1 MAPYSG
7 RMRRGEN
14 EWVTRGLTGMVFVL
28 VVMGAVAWAAWSNA
42 LLWALVA
49 ALTWSEWFKAPEGL
63 PTRWPK
69 ALLWLFPVP
78 ALAALIWLGVAN
90 PYDPWP
96 ILSFLWM
103 IWANDTGAFVVGKPL
118 GKHKLWP
125 SVSPGK
131 SWEGTVGGAVMAAL
145 VAALAL
151 GPEWAW
157 LGGLMGALSTAGDL
171 TQSAWKRR
179 RNMKDSGNLLPG
191 HGGIMDRF
199 DGFLYAAPVYVIL
212 WCIFAP

>member
-1 MAPYSG
+1 M
-7 RMRRGEN
+7 
-14 EWVTRGLTGMVFVL
+14 
-28 VVMGAVAWAAWSNA
+28 
-42 LLWALVA
+42 LWALVTTLA
-49 ALTWSEWFKAPEGL
+49 WSEWFKSPEG
-63 PTRWPK
+63 PSTRWPK

-78 ALAALIWLGVAN
+78 ALAALVWLGEAE

-125 SVSPGK
+125 AVSPGK
-131 SWEGTVGGAVMAAL
+131 SWEGTVGGVVASAL
-145 VAALAL
+145 VAGLSL
-151 GPEWAW
+151 GLEWAW

-179 RNMKDSGNLLPG
+179 RNMKDSGSLLPG

-199 DGFLYAAPVYVIL
+199 DGFLFAAPVYAIL

>member
-1 MAPYSG
+1 MALYSG